1 MAVYEIFVNGVF
13 QNRIR
18 ASETYVKKK
27 YSKPGYSYIKIRD
40 ADNAKTIASDQTAM
54 KIGELT
60 NENVLLKAQIQALT
74 NQNDFLEDCITEMAQ
89 IIYA

>member
-1 MAVYEIFVNGVF
+1 MAVYEIFVNGIF

-18 ASETYVKKK
+18 ASEMYVKKK

-40 ADNAKTIASDQTAM
+40 AGDAKNIALDQTAM

-60 NENVLLKAQIQALT
+60 DENNLLKAQVQALT

-89 IIYA
+89 IVYA

>member
-1 MAVYEIFVNGVF
+1 MAVYEIFMNGVF

-18 ASETYVKKK
+18 ASEMYVKKN
-27 YSKPGYSYIKIRD
+27 YSKNGYSYIKIRD
-40 ADNAKTIASDQTAM
+40 ADNTRNAIPDQTAIR
-54 KIGELT
+54 IGELT

-89 IIYA
+89 VVYA

>member
-18 ASETYVKKK
+18 ASEAYVKKK
-27 YSKPGYSYIKIRD
+27 YSKPGYSYVKIRD
-40 ADNAKTIASDQTAM
+40 ADNEKFIAPDQTAM

-60 NENVLLKAQIQALT
+60 EENNLLKAQVQALT
-74 NQNDFLEDCITEMAQ
+74 NHNDFLEDCITEMAQ
-89 IIYA
+89 IVYA

>member
-27 YSKPGYSYIKIRD
+27 YSKPSYSYIKIRD
-40 ADNAKTIASDQTAM
+40 ADNAKTIAPDQMTM

-60 NENVLLKAQIQALT
+60 DENSLLKAQVQALT
-74 NQNDFLEDCITEMAQ
+74 NHNDFLEDCITEMAQ
-89 IIYA
+89 IVYA

>member
-18 ASETYVKKK
+18 ASEMYVKKK

-40 ADNAKTIASDQTAM
+40 ADDAKTIAPDQTTM

-60 NENVLLKAQIQALT
+60 DENSLLKAQVQALT

-89 IIYA
+89 IVYA

>member
-1 MAVYEIFVNGVF
+1 MAVYEILANGVF

-27 YSKPGYSYIKIRD
+27 YSKPGYSYIKIKD
-40 ADNAKTIASDQTAM
+40 ADNAKTIAPDQTAM

-60 NENVLLKAQIQALT
+60 DENSLLKAQVQALT

-89 IIYA
+89 IVYA